1 MENEVRLFLAA
12 FAMNGLV
19 QSKQSLNTS
28 EIVAL
33 AFEIADEMLEEPN
46 EGIVA
51 IDYPRRRRY
60 KKW

>member
-19 QSKQSLNTS
+19 QSRQSLNTS
-28 EIVAL
+28 EIVEL

-51 IDYPRRRRY
+51 IDYPRRRRH